1 MSLKNLSLNKKL
13 IITFAALM
21 SVCLLASAGVYWQAL
36 KSSRSSA
43 QQVVSQTIM
52 MNVDAAL

>member
-21 SVCLLASAGVYWQAL
+21 SVCLLASAGVYWQP
-36 KSSRSSA
+36 
-43 QQVVSQTIM
+43 
-52 MNVDAAL
+52 